1 MDDQSPDTPDGPGR
15 VRVSTGARVHFGF
28 GNLSLARRRLYGGVG
43 AGLAAPG
50 ATVEVTPAAEVRA
63 PGVVREAAERAV
75 KQLGV
80 EGAAVEVVET
90 LPRHVGL
97 GSGTQHA
104 LAVYTGVA
112 AAHGID
118 PDPRAAA
125 PALGRGGRSGV
136 GVAVFGDGGV
146 VLDAGHPASRFTA
159 DPPPVGEWTV
169 PAPVAR
175 HRPPDDWRVLLVTP
189 DVEPG
194 RSGGEEDAAVRS
206 TVESADAG
214 VADRIA
220 GVLTRR
226 LLPAVVE
233 GDLAAFGDAV
243 ETVSRLNGAW
253 FADQQGGVY
262 RPAVAP
268 VVETLSDAPA
278 IEGAGQSSWGP
289 TAFGITAAD
298 RAVRAREAGQ
308 RALSAADAD
317 GTVHVVSFADRGAR
331 VESVDGDATTH

>member
-1 MDDQSPDTPDGPGR
+1 MDDASLDAPDEPGR
-15 VRVSTGARVHFGF
+15 VRVETGARVHFGF
-28 GNLSLARRRLYGGVG
+28 GNLSLARRRLYGGIG

-50 ATVEVTPAAEVRA
+50 ATVEVTPAESVRA
-63 PGVVREAAERAV
+63 PDALSRVAERAV
-75 KQLGV
+75 ERLGV
-80 EGAAVEVVET
+80 AGASVEAVET

-104 LAVYTGVA
+104 LAVAAGVA
-112 AAHGID
+112 AAYGID

-136 GVAVFGDGGV
+136 GVAVFEDAGV
-146 VLDAGHPASRFTA
+146 VVDAGHPATRFTA
-159 DPPPVGEWTV
+159 DPPPIGEWTV

-175 HRPPDDWRVLLVTP
+175 HPLPAAWRVLLVTP
-189 DVEPG
+189 DADPG
-194 RSGGEEDAAVRS
+194 RSGDEEDAAVRS
-206 TVESADAG
+206 TVEDADPD

-226 LLPAVVE
+226 LLPAAVE
-233 GDLAAFGDAV
+233 GDLATFGTAV
-243 ETVSRLNGAW
+243 ATVSRLNGAW

-268 VVETLSDAPA
+268 VVETLSESPV

-298 RAVRAREAGQ
+298 RTDRAREAGH
-308 RALSAADAD
+308 RALSAAGRD
-317 GTVHVVSFADRGAR
+317 GTVRVVPFADRGAR
-331 VESVDGDATTH
+331 VEPVS

>member
-1 MDDQSPDTPDGPGR
+1 MDDSRLDADPPDRPGR
-15 VRVSTGARVHFGF
+15 VRVESGARVHFGF
-28 GNLSLARRRLYGGVG
+28 GNLSLARSRLYGGIG
-43 AGLAAPG
+43 AGVAAPG
-50 ATVEVTPAAEVRA
+50 ATVEVAPAPETRA
-63 PGVVREAAERAV
+63 PGVVREAAERSV
-75 KQLGV
+75 ERLGV
-80 EGAAVEVVET
+80 DGADVTVVDS

-104 LAVYTGVA
+104 LAVYAGVA

-136 GVAVFGDGGV
+136 GVAVFEAGGLV
-146 VLDAGHPASRFTA
+146 VDAGHPAARFTA
-159 DPPPVGEWTV
+159 DPPPLGEWSV

-175 HRPPDDWRVLLVTP
+175 HIPPEEWRVLLVTP
-189 DVEPG
+189 DVAPG
-194 RSGGEEDAAVRS
+194 QSGDEEDAAVRA
-206 TVESADAG
+206 TVESADPG

-220 GVLTRR
+220 GVLTRG

-233 GDLAAFGDAV
+233 GDLTAFGEAV
-243 ETVSRLNGAW
+243 AEVSRLNGAW

-278 IEGAGQSSWGP
+278 VAGAGQSSWGP

-298 RAVRAREAGQ
+298 RAERAREAG
-308 RALSAADAD
+308 REALAAAGTD
-317 GTVHVVSFADRGAR
+317 GTVRLVRFADRGAR
-331 VESVDGDATTH
+331 IEPVD